1 MKIVGDSGLANVDAY
16 VRNVRDRKRVD
27 SSSSERSGN
36 IASKDEVVLSN
47 EAKRIQQAKEGID
60 SLPDIRKEKVDDIR
74 ARIER
79 GDYQV
84 DAEKIASKIIEESLI
99 YELS

>member
-1 MKIVGDSGLANVDAY
+1 M
-16 VRNVRDRKRVD
+16 
-27 SSSSERSGN
+27 
-36 IASKDEVVLSN
+36 SN